1 MSDSFANALRERFA
15 EKLGVEPQDI
25 LDVRVEWD
33 DGDNY
38 DPTYGSELTAPTFRV
53 VVQTRN
59 GNTDLD
65 IDFAFTELLR
75 FALGIPL
82 D

>member
-1 MSDSFANALRERFA
+1 MSDRFTIALRERFA
-15 EKLGVEPQDI
+15 KKLGVEPQDI
-25 LDVRVEWD
+25 LNVRVEWD
-33 DGDNY
+33 NGDNY

-53 VVQTRN
+53 VVKTRS
-59 GNTDLD
+59 GSTELD

-75 FALGIPL
+75 FALGLPL

>member
-1 MSDSFANALRERFA
+1 MSDSFANTLRELFA
-15 EKLGVEPQDI
+15 DKLGVEPQDI

-53 VVQTRN
+53 VLTSSPPSQ
-59 GNTDLD
+59 
-65 IDFAFTELLR
+65 EE
-75 FALGIPL
+75 IPHS
-82 D
+82 